1 METKSESS
9 MARTLRAEQHRNTE
23 CHHLTGEDT
32 HKCARFTKWQNWA
45 IIGLLSFGIGEEV
58 NREVL
63 NSRLKRDSE
72 TIENLEDLVWNL
84 NDDLRHK
91 FADSGKIEDVLK
103 ELETLTEKMGGIPAF
118 HSSSGN

>member
-1 METKSESS
+1 

-23 CHHLTGEDT
+23 CPHLTGEDT

-45 IIGLLSFGIGEEV
+45 IIGLLSFGIAEEV
-58 NREVL
+58 NRE
-63 NSRLKRDSE
+63 NK